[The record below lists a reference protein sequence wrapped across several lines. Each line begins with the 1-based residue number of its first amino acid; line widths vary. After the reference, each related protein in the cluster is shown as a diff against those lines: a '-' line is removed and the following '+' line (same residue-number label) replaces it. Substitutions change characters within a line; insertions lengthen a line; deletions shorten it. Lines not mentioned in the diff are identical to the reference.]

1 MIGCLGAVDSGNT
14 RTKWAVYSGEKLIS
28 HGFWLGDQPDFSSVP
43 KNVRHW
49 KLAGVHP
56 HNVEATRMALESI
69 GRKCELIASPASVG
83 PLLDLENPEKVG
95 IDRVASAWAAWLRMG
110 SMRDCLIV
118 DMGTAMTIN
127 WIDRQGV
134 FRGGAIL
141 PGINTMLKSLSEGTK
156 LLPRIESTDFDPN
169 IAWPARK
176 TSNAIML
183 GVIAAQTG
191 AARQLLARAKAI
203 VPDAALFLTGGDS
216 RFLQDEV
223 EGEFIRVET
232 LVLEGIARAGEKKH
246 G

>member
-1 MIGCLGAVDSGNT
+1 MIGCVGAVDSGNT
-14 RTKWAVYSGEKLIS
+14 RTKWAVYSDERLLS
-28 HGFWLGDQPDFSSVP
+28 HGFWHGDQPDFSSVP
-43 KNVRHW
+43 KNVLHW

-56 HNVEATRMALESI
+56 HNLEASRMALELI
-69 GRKCELIASPASVG
+69 GKKCELILSPASVG

-110 SMRDCLIV
+110 SVRDCIVV
-118 DMGTAMTIN
+118 DMGTATTIN

-141 PGINTMLKSLSEGTK
+141 PGVNTMLKSLSEGTK
-156 LLPRIESTDFDPN
+156 LLPRVDSKDFNSN
-169 IAWPARK
+169 IAWPARN

-183 GVIAAQTG
+183 GVMAAQIG
-191 AARQLLARAKAI
+191 AARQLLDRVKAM
-203 VPDAALFLTGGDS
+203 VPDAAIFLTGGDS
-216 RFLQDEV
+216 RFLKEEI

-232 LVLEGIARAGEKKH
+232 LVLEGIARAGEIKH